1 VIAVQFPG
9 NTRSRGI
16 DGVRV
21 DLISMLRSAL
31 VVAMVLAASPAHADD
46 YRAETAVADLVGGGA
61 FAAGIE
67 LGTDK
72 GYGLALAV
80 GGATVAALG
89 APILH
94 GAHGN
99 GGRMAA
105 SIILRVALPAAGMFT
120 GYLLSPQ
127 DKVRFRHGGGI
138 IGFMAGYAI
147 VTIVDIAMA
156 STSDDPTAARVLSI
170 GTRF

>member
-1 VIAVQFPG
+1 MF
-9 NTRSRGI
+9 RS
-16 DGVRV
+16 V
-21 DLISMLRSAL
+21 L
-31 VVAMVLAASPAHADD
+31 VVALVLAAAPARADN
-46 YRAETAVADLVGGGA
+46 YRAETAVADLIGGGA

-72 GYGLALAV
+72 SYGLALAV
-80 GGATVAALG
+80 GGATVAAFG

-99 GGRMAA
+99 TGRMTA

-120 GYLLSPQ
+120 GYFLSPQ

-147 VTIVDIAMA
+147 VSIVDIAMA
-156 STSDDPTAARVLSI
+156 STSDDPTAARVVSF
-170 GTRF
+170 GARF